1 MKISFPTDDRKT
13 IAKRTGRAKEFLIY
27 EIEDRQII
35 NVDYKENTHKHQEHG
50 QGHDHHKGGGGHTH
64 EEIMELLSDVDL
76 LVVGR
81 VGKFMKKELIDSKI
95 NYHLTKNFEIEE
107 ALKEY
112 LSAL

>member
-35 NVDYKENTHKHQEHG
+35 NVDYKENTHKHHDHG
-50 QGHDHHKGGGGHTH
+50 QGHDHHSHTH
-64 EEIMELLSDVDL
+64 EEIMDLLSDVDL

-81 VGKFMKKELIDSKI
+81 VGKFMKKGLIDNKI

-107 ALKEY
+107 ALKKY